1 MVGSSS
7 TSTEVV
13 PPPGTVTV
21 SLDSVIEPVGSAEP
35 SWLVS
40 ASASVTGVVPV
51 LVYVSDVLVGW
62 RSE

>member
-7 TSTEVV
+7 TSTADV

-21 SLDSVIEPVGSAEP
+21 SLDSVIEPVGSAAP
-35 SWLVS
+35 SWPVS
-40 ASASVTGVVPV
+40 ASASVTGAVPV
-51 LVYVSDVLVGW
+51 LVYVSEVLVGW